1 MSLELKDSLILVK
14 SGEDGDTSFGTGF
27 IIYKA
32 QECTYILTC
41 AHVMKKVTNNFV
53 VMDEFEAEIVA
64 IGKED
69 SIDIAVLKVQ
79 RILEKPILTLGGSI
93 VKNIAYTTC
102 GFSRSAKGLECN
114 PREVKLRGNEKFQ
127 PTIPY
132 RANHFPAWN
141 IVIEKGAPLAPGCSG
156 SPVIDKSNKVVGI
169 ITEQFNDTGQ
179 EGRVLSI
186 EVLAS
191 VWSDMPSELRDQ
203 ISRAELPSS
212 QSWLQRI
219 QQQFTVDRSLLFTL
233 GISTLIGIIVIAL
246 RFFGVLQTLELSAYD
261 WFLQMRPDEQPDNR
275 IVVLEIDH
283 DYLDKL
289 DRNFET
295 TTGGDVI
302 SDRTLTKILQ
312 KLEKYQ
318 PKTIGLDLYRS
329 HTISLS
335 DISQKESLL
344 KFYRTDRSPLF
355 AVCLAP
361 FKDKDKSIS
370 PPPEMQDNQRIGF
383 SNAIPDDQTNMA
395 RRHLVFASSNGRS
408 GSCTTE
414 LSFSLQ
420 IAAHYLEQTIEATP
434 NGILKLGSVIFNRLP
449 EDHAGGYNDKDFD
462 SDGYQILLNYRAPQN
477 DPLKIANKIRIQDFL
492 DPGFDRDI
500 IGKIVL
506 IGVNDPERRRDI
518 WRTPYSDKDFPGVF
532 LQAQMVSQIISAV
545 QNKRAF
551 LGIWNPWLDTLWIMA
566 WSLVCGLILGIL
578 SFKGLTIGKFIV
590 MIFGVAACLLVSVF
604 FVCRCLFQDY
614 TVWVP
619 FVPPFSTIIFITLA
633 AVISRTLQ
641 LLRQSLSG

>member
-27 IIYKA
+27 IIYKD

-132 RANHFPAWN
+132 RANQFPAWN

-246 RFFGVLQTLELSAYD
+246 RFFGVLQTPELLAYD
-261 WFLQMRPDEQPDNR
+261 WFLQMRPDDSEQPDNR
-275 IVVLEIDH
+275 IVVLEIDQ
-283 DYLDKL
+283 DFLKNYSD
-289 DRNFET
+289 N

-302 SDRTLTKILQ
+302 SDRTLASILQ

-329 HTISLS
+329 KAISLPEGP
-335 DISQKESLL
+335 QKELL
-344 KFYRTDRSPLF
+344 LGLYGEKNPRLVT
-355 AVCLAP
+355 VCRAS
-361 FKDKDKSIS
+361 FDDKNYISS
-370 PPPEMQDNQRIGF
+370 PPAMQNEKRIGF
-383 SNAIPDDQTNMA
+383 SNSIYDTDQIV
-395 RRHLVFASSNGRS
+395 RRHLLQMTALRRS
-408 GSCTTE
+408 GACTTQ
-414 LSFSLQ
+414 LAFSLQ
-420 IAAHYLEQTIEATP
+420 IAAHYLEETIEVTP
-434 NGILKLGSVIFNRLP
+434 NGIPKLGNVVFNPLP
-449 EDHAGGYNDKDFD
+449 LDHAGGYNDKSFD
-462 SDGYQILLNYRAPQN
+462 GHGYQILLNYRAPQN
-477 DPLKIANKIRIQDFL
+477 DPLKVANKISIQDFL
-492 DPGFDRDI
+492 DENFAVDI
-500 IGKIVL
+500 KGKIVL
-506 IGVNDPERRRDI
+506 IGVNAITRLDS
-518 WRTPYSDKDFPGVF
+518 WRTPYSGKKIPGVF
-532 LQAQMVSQIISAV
+532 LHAQMVSQIISAI
-545 QNKRAF
+545 QNKRVF
-551 LGIWNPWLDTLWIMA
+551 LQIWNPWLDSLWIMA
-566 WSLVCGLILGIL
+566 WSLSCGLIWGIFYKYL
-578 SFKGLTIGKFIV
+578 SIYKIV
-590 MIFGVAACLLVSVF
+590 MSIVLAAVMLWMCKEYFKAGS
-604 FVCRCLFQDY
+604 
-614 TVWVP
+614 WVP
-619 FVPPFSTIIFITLA
+619 FVPSLLTIIFTTV
-633 AVISRTLQ
+633 AVAICKKASQ
-641 LLRQSLSG
+641 LPRQSPSG